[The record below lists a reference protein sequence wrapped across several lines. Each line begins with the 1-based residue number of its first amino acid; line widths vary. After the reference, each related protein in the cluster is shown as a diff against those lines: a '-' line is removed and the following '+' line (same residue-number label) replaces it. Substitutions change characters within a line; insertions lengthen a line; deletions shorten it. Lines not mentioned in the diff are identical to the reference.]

1 MAGEELNTLK
11 PNDFRLSAQ
20 PIDILEVGKDS
31 GGIVGNHGQ
40 NFKLTVAIKSATI
53 TLEWGL
59 PLFFDFFLTK
69 YWDPPMSCSGRD

>member
-1 MAGEELNTLK
+1 VAGEELNTSK

-20 PIDILEVGKDS
+20 PIDILEVGKDN

-53 TLEWGL
+53 TLE
-59 PLFFDFFLTK
+59 
-69 YWDPPMSCSGRD
+69 